1 VEINTRS
8 NDGGLNGRRVGT
20 RTDVGLRRE
29 RNEDFLG
36 VQETPNGLLLVV
48 CDGMGGHEGGDR
60 ASRLAVET
68 FIESALRDGGAP
80 REILAR
86 AVERAN
92 AAVYE
97 DASRP
102 TGRLGMGTTL
112 VAALLSGSTAT
123 VVNVGDSRAYL
134 FSRSRLSRITRDHSM
149 VGELVA
155 QGKISEEEAR
165 VHPQRNLITRA
176 LGTRAQV
183 EPDLFDVP
191 LADGD
196 RLLLAT
202 DGLHGMVTDETIAL
216 IVGKGESPE
225 RTCDALVEAALAAGG
240 DDNVTVALLAVGAE
254 ARLAAP
260 IAEPDTQPPV
270 RSTAVAAVGAGGAA
284 RAVRT
289 RSRWLLPLVILTL
302 GVAVWY
308 FWRDT
313 PVEPDLPS
321 HVDSLLHTGSDS
333 SSELDELLDTGSA
346 QANPTLDSLIRLHTQ
361 DTSAVIRPGLSHPDS
376 APRRD
381 SAPADAVTGRS
392 SASGARR
399 RR

>member
-1 VEINTRS
+1 MEINTRS
-8 NDGGLNGRRVGT
+8 NDGGLDGHRVGT

-36 VQETPNGLLLVV
+36 VRETPNGLLLVV

-60 ASRLAVET
+60 ASRLAVEI

-102 TGRLGMGTTL
+102 TGRPGMGTTL

-134 FSRSRLSRITRDHSM
+134 FSRSRLSRITQDHSM

-155 QGKISEEEAR
+155 QGKISEEGAR

-176 LGTRAQV
+176 LGTRARI

-225 RTCDALVEAALAAGG
+225 RTCDALIEAALAAGG

-254 ARLAAP
+254 VGLAAP

-270 RSTAVAAVGAGGAA
+270 RSTAAAAMGAGGAA
-284 RAVRT
+284 RAA

-346 QANPTLDSLIRLHTQ
+346 RANPTLDSLIRLHTQ
-361 DTSAVIRPGLSHPDS
+361 DTSAVVRPGLSLPDS

-381 SAPADAVTGRS
+381 SAPADVVTGRS
-392 SASGARR
+392 PAASGPRR